1 MITVDD
7 QIATMAARWPTFA
20 VVARNGRKVVWEG
33 TLDPVKRRYRVRITL
48 TLPYAIEN
56 VTLLQVQPEVQI
68 LNPQLERHPEF
79 EDGPVPHVY
88 VNDNNPA
95 LPFLCLFDPYNG
107 EWSLSD
113 LVAETTVPWTAR
125 YLYFY
130 EGWLATGRWH
140 GGGRHPTQRERFG
153 DRGRKAKAAV

>member
-1 MITVDD
+1 VDD
-7 QIATMAARWPTFA
+7 QIAAMAARWPTFA
-20 VVARNGRKVVWEG
+20 VTVRQVRTVVWQG
-33 TLDPVKRRYRVRITL
+33 TIEPVKRRYRVRISL

-56 VTLLQVQPEVQI
+56 VTLLQIQPQVQI
-68 LNPQLERHPEF
+68 LDPLLERHPEF

-88 VNDNNPA
+88 ANDNDRS

-113 LVAETTVPWTAR
+113 LVAETIVPWTAR

-130 EGWLATGRWH
+130 EGWLVTRKWH
-140 GGGRHPTQRERFG
+140 GGGRHLTDAERFG
-153 DRGRKAKAAV
+153 GPREKSAAAV